1 MDLWCTVSGP
11 TLPHTHTYTDLI
23 THTPTHRAK
32 YTQTFEE
39 SSLYTYLHIEHSYAY
54 TDYMH
59 AYANRVNHQE
69 KVLYE
74 SSKEWPLRGPYYN
87 NFKSVGLDMFEDWYL
102 VKH

>member
-1 MDLWCTVSGP
+1 MDLWCTVFGP
-11 TLPHTHTYTDLI
+11 TLPHTHTYTDLS
-23 THTPTHRAK
+23 THTPTHGANTHK
-32 YTQTFEE
+32 H
-39 SSLYTYLHIEHSYAY
+39 LKKATYLHIEHYYSY

-59 AYANRVNHQE
+59 AYANRDNHQE